1 MTAGLN
7 AGGYVFV
14 AALGLLGVCVVRK
27 QGPLVVTL
35 RLVVLARAAGMLAR
49 EMAAGAWERRGR
61 WEDCKY
67 WAARL
72 PGRRASR

>member
-61 WEDCKY
+61 WEDCK
-67 WAARL
+67 WH
-72 PGRRASR
+72 ASRLTR